1 MGTIIR
7 SAVKAVRRPQAQKQ
21 RASTVSERFSSG
33 SDESQRHRRLRTVR
47 GDVHPKGFGGDRKA
61 PETGRASFFRPK
73 QSYERDTQNRLYAW
87 SRTEFARVLCTLL
100 FLCLRAPDG
109 ADGAANNCPH
119 YLTEIQKA
127 LCPLFLGRSA
137 LFV

>member
-1 MGTIIR
+1 M
-7 SAVKAVRRPQAQKQ
+7 
-21 RASTVSERFSSG
+21 
-33 SDESQRHRRLRTVR
+33 R

-87 SRTEFARVLCTLL
+87 TRTEFARVLCTLL
-100 FLCLRAPDG
+100 FLYVQAPDG
-109 ADGAANNCPH
+109 ADGAANYSPYNCIQ
-119 YLTEIQKA
+119 IQKA
-127 LCPLFLGRSA
+127 LRPLDFGRSA